1 MIVIPAIDVRGGR
14 VVRLTRGVAGSETAY
29 GEDPV
34 DAARRFVSEGAAWL
48 HLVDLDA
55 ALGTGGNLE
64 VIREVVAATGAP
76 VQVGGGLRSL
86 EAVEETLIL
95 GAARVILGTAAIEDP
110 ALVREVTGRFP
121 DRVVVALDTDGTDV
135 LTEGWTEDAGP
146 VEEILPRLEA
156 AGATRFLATAV
167 DRDGTM
173 DGPDLDLYRRLGTLT
188 RHPIQAS
195 GGVGG
200 EDHIRA
206 LRGVKVEAVIVG
218 KALYEGSLSLPAA
231 LEAAS

>member
-14 VVRLTRGVAGSETAY
+14 VVRLTKGVAGSETAY

-34 DAARRFVSEGAAWL
+34 DVARRFASEGASWL

-55 ALGTGGNLE
+55 ALGTGRNLE
-64 VIREVVAATGAP
+64 VLREVVAASPVP

-86 EAVEETLIL
+86 EEVEEALVL

-110 ALVREVTGRFP
+110 SFLEDVAGRFP
-121 DRVVVALDTDGTDV
+121 GRVIVALDTDGIGV
-135 LTEGWTEDAGP
+135 LTKGWTEDAGP
-146 VEEILPRLEA
+146 LEEVLPRLET
-156 AGATRFLATAV
+156 AGAARFLATAV
-167 DRDGTM
+167 DRDGTLE
-173 DGPDLDLYRRLGTLT
+173 GPDLGLYRRLTALT
-188 RHPIQAS
+188 RLPVQAS

-200 EDHIRA
+200 AGHIRA
-206 LRGVKVEAVIVG
+206 LAALPVEAVVVG
-218 KALYEGSLSLPAA
+218 KALYEGMLTLPAA